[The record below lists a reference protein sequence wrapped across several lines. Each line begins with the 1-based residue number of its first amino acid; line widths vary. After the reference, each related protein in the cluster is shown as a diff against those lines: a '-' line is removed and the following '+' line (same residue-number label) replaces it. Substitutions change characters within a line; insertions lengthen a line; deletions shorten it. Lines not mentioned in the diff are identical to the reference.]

1 MSNYFKVPGNIEEKA
16 NTDSFFH
23 KPGDLNKES
32 NGNSFFHKPNNLD
45 NNVKKTISLSSA
57 EEINKFISEVATGK
71 RSEGLTIGGA
81 TMFVNFD
88 RLKEMVNEGYNIIKA
103 SYFEQMNMIEVTFD
117 IPYKSKTR

>member
-1 MSNYFKVPGNIEEKA
+1 MSNYFKAPENLEEKT
-16 NTDSFFH
+16 NTGDFFH

-32 NGNSFFHKPNNLD
+32 NNNSFFYTPNDLD
-45 NNVKKTISLSSA
+45 SSANKTVSSA
-57 EEINKFISEVATGK
+57 EEINKFINEVATGK

-81 TMFVNFD
+81 TMFVSFD

>member
-1 MSNYFKVPGNIEEKA
+1 MSNYFKVPGNIEEKQ
-16 NTDSFFH
+16 NTGDFFH

-32 NGNSFFHKPNNLD
+32 NDNSFFYTPNDLD
-45 NNVKKTISLSSA
+45 SSANKTLSSA

-81 TMFVNFD
+81 TVFVNFD

>member
-71 RSEGLTIGGA
+71 RSEGLTVGGA

>member
-1 MSNYFKVPGNIEEKA
+1 MSDYFKKPGNIEEKA

-23 KPGDLNKES
+23 KPEDLNREP
-32 NGNSFFHKPNNLD
+32 NGNNFFHKPNNLD
-45 NNVKKTISLSSA
+45 NNVKKTMSLSSA
-57 EEINKFISEVATGK
+57 EEINKFINEVVTGK

-117 IPYKSKTR
+117 VPYKSKTR

>member
-1 MSNYFKVPGNIEEKA
+1 MSDYFKAPENLEEKT
-16 NTDSFFH
+16 NTGDFFH

-32 NGNSFFHKPNNLD
+32 NNNNSFFYTPNDLD
-45 NNVKKTISLSSA
+45 SSANKTVSSA

-81 TMFVNFD
+81 TMFVSFD

>member
-1 MSNYFKVPGNIEEKA
+1 MSDYFKKPGNLEEKA

-23 KPGDLNKES
+23 KPEDLNREP
-32 NGNSFFHKPNNLD
+32 NGNNFFHKPNNLD
-45 NNVKKTISLSSA
+45 NNVKKTMSLSSA
-57 EEINKFISEVATGK
+57 EEINKFINEVVTGK

-117 IPYKSKTR
+117 VPYKSKTR

>member
-1 MSNYFKVPGNIEEKA
+1 MSDYFKKPGNIEGKA

-57 EEINKFISEVATGK
+57 EEINGFINEVATGK
-71 RSEGLTIGGA
+71 RSEGLTVGGA
-81 TMFVNFD
+81 TMFVSFD

>member
-1 MSNYFKVPGNIEEKA
+1 MSNYFKVPGNIEEKQ
-16 NTDSFFH
+16 NTGDFFH

-32 NGNSFFHKPNNLD
+32 NNNSFFYTPNDLD
-45 NNVKKTISLSSA
+45 SSANKTLSSA
-57 EEINKFISEVATGK
+57 EEINKFISEVATEK

-88 RLKEMVNEGYNIIKA
+88 RLKEMINEGYNIIKA